1 MTTQTITAIRPKR
14 SYTANR
20 APLPTELIQGE
31 LFVNV
36 NDKTIYIR
44 HDTEDRVVLLSSQ
57 DGGQSATYTDLAN
70 LEGAE
75 YAGSVMIS
83 NGDGTFKFEEIEF
96 TQNIS
101 NITQEYIT
109 NNITQNITQEVT
121 KVIEKTEVIEK
132 TIYVK
137 SEFDKLMENAPPGS
151 TFVIGADGKPTLA
164 NLNDEV
170 PGQLITLNTTVAETT
185 RKIDYSLGNN
195 MFQRV
200 GAGYYYIGI
209 SASARLKSANGIKV
223 VATVFGANEGKQ
235 ELVVLSKQSP
245 NKFKAKPVQTHGKC
259 GVLHYQKPTGREIQN
274 VVWSATSGTGMNL
287 SFNAPGSIQIRV
299 FDYFGNPI
307 AGGVEALNGC
317 ITIAPREII

>member
-14 SYTANR
+14 SYTPNR
-20 APLPTELIQGE
+20 APLPTELIEGE

-36 NDKTIYIR
+36 EDKTIYIR
-44 HDTEDRVVLLSSQ
+44 HDTEDSVVLLSSQ

-75 YAGSVMIS
+75 HAGRVMIS
-83 NGDGTFKFEEIEF
+83 NGNGTFKFEEIEF
-96 TQNIS
+96 TQNI
-101 NITQEYIT
+101 NNVTEEYIT
-109 NNITQNITQEVT
+109 NNITQHYNTVT
-121 KVIEKTEVIEK
+121 NPTNVIEK

-164 NLNDEV
+164 NLNNEV
-170 PGQLITLNTTVAETT
+170 PGQLITLNNTVAETT

-195 MFQRV
+195 MFQKV
-200 GAGYYYIGI
+200 GPGYYYIGI
-209 SASARLKSANGIKV
+209 SASARLKSANGVKV

-235 ELVVLSKQSP
+235 ELIVLAKQSP

-259 GVLHYQKPTGREIQN
+259 GVLQYQKPTGREIQN
-274 VVWSATSGTGMNL
+274 VVWGATSGTGMNL
-287 SFNAPGSIQIRV
+287 SFDNQGSIQIRV
-299 FDYFGNPI
+299 FDYYGNPI
-307 AGGVEALNGC
+307 AGGIEALSGC